1 MTSKGKLLSEKL
13 KNRDLFEREVKLTS
27 MGKALAMLEECTDQL
42 ILTMR
47 TIEKMGLIEREHIQE
62 YVLNRMEA
70 YEKRYYLMED
80 DIFDE
85 FIREFIKR

>member
-47 TIEKMGLIEREHIQE
+47 TIEKMGLIERENIQE

>member
-1 MTSKGKLLSEKL
+1 MTSKGILLSEKL

-47 TIEKMGLIEREHIQE
+47 TIEKMGLIERENIQE

>member
-47 TIEKMGLIEREHIQE
+47 TIEKMGLIERENIQE

-70 YEKRYYLMED
+70 YEKKYYLMED

>member
-1 MTSKGKLLSEKL
+1 MTSKGKLLSDRL
-13 KNRDLFEREVKLTS
+13 KDREVFEREIKAAS
-27 MGKALAMLEECTDQL
+27 MERALMMLEECADQL
-42 ILTMR
+42 VLTMR
-47 TIEKMGLIEREHIQE
+47 TIEKMGLIERENIQG

>member
-1 MTSKGKLLSEKL
+1 MTSKGILLSEKL

-47 TIEKMGLIEREHIQE
+47 TIEKMGLIERENIQE

-70 YEKRYYLMED
+70 YEKKYYLMED

>member
-1 MTSKGKLLSEKL
+1 MTSKGELLSEKL

-47 TIEKMGLIEREHIQE
+47 TIEKMGLIERENIQE

>member
-1 MTSKGKLLSEKL
+1 MTSKGELLSEKL
-13 KNRDLFEREVKLTS
+13 KNNDLFEREIKVAS
-27 MGKALAMLEECTDQL
+27 MERALMMLEECTEQL
-42 ILTMR
+42 VLTMR
-47 TIEKMGLIEREHIQE
+47 TIEKMGLIERENIQDF
-62 YVLNRMEA
+62 VLNRMEA